1 VRRKKNRFVWWEEQH
16 VNSTEG
22 DRKEVEDS
30 NVEEKKGVARNTKAI
45 VLLWWGMGGISD
57 GKRG

>member
-1 VRRKKNRFVWWEEQH
+1 MRRKKNRFVWWEEQH

-30 NVEEKKGVARNTKAI
+30 NVEEAKGVARNTK
-45 VLLWWGMGGISD
+45 LLFSSD
-57 GKRG
+57 GEWEAFLMGKRG

>member
-45 VLLWWGMGGISD
+45 VLL
-57 GKRG
+57 